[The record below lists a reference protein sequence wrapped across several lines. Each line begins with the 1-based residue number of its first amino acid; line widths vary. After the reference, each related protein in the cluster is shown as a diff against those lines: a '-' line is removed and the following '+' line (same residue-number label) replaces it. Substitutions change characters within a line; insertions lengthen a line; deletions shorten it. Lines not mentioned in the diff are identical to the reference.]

1 MRIISI
7 LACTLYLLCL
17 FNPGG
22 TTLVAEQTESID
34 INVTNHETLLQGWRP
49 YADTDL
55 TFEIKVTVPA
65 DFASGKLVAALQ
77 NVTNYPGKSGNVP
90 NTIACPTE
98 ERITFWENVAT
109 TFPNTIVPGC
119 ETELPS
125 TDQSSTDQSL
135 DLQLF
140 KEKEIDGQMVD
151 VNVGWSMDES
161 TFSYTFSTNDEG
173 KVSTIYL
180 RVDCTDYAAYGEL
193 VLTASGSGYTSDPVV
208 IKIPKDT
215 NGNKIADSWQND
227 ITVDYDPDADT
238 DTGPNTRTGDNIT
251 VLNEYRGLNVNGTWT
266 DTDPDAWDVFIR
278 IDESLSDYGI
288 GTASALPS
296 MTLHEMG
303 TNEVTH
309 LDGIVYHNQIAS
321 AGNSGTDYVRAIRL
335 EKDDDTDYMSDLL
348 GIMSVGPPSAN
359 SSGSIYINRIDT
371 FLSTCLEG
379 TDLTSIKQN
388 YIEAIIGHEIG
399 HGVNLWHCPCFD
411 DVNCYMWRTP
421 DAVLHHVTAFAS
433 HHNEDYALKGTVCAQ
448 ASNDDLPDRIYIP
461 GTGVVAREDEDVNAD
476 GVVNILDLLLVASNI
491 GTSGPHVADV
501 NGSGSVD
508 INDLVAVANVFS
520 NPTSSA
526 CTCLREDVNRDGVV
540 DILDLNLVASNFG
553 VSTVGNNAGH
563 VADVNGDCYVNI
575 QDLVLVAAAF
585 GNTAAAPEE

>member
-17 FNPGG
+17 FNPGN
-22 TTLVAEQTESID
+22 TILVAQQTTSTD
-34 INVTNHETLLQGWRP
+34 ITVVTNHETVLQNWRP
-49 YADTDL
+49 YADIYL
-55 TFEIKVTVPA
+55 TFEIEVTVPA
-65 DFASGKLVAALQ
+65 DFSSGTLVAALQ
-77 NVTNYPGKSGNVP
+77 NVTDHPGKSGNVP
-90 NTIACPTE
+90 SRISCPTE
-98 ERITFWENVAT
+98 EEIDERERFETYFPEYRENL
-109 TFPNTIVPGC
+109 PDLEC
-119 ETELPS
+119 ETDLSSADRDFDLLLLKEDDKNADWTVEGDTLTYSLS
-125 TDQSSTDQSL
+125 TGTDGTVQT
-135 DLQLF
+135 
-140 KEKEIDGQMVD
+140 M
-151 VNVGWSMDES
+151 N
-161 TFSYTFSTNDEG
+161 
-173 KVSTIYL
+173 L
-180 RVDCTDYAAYGEL
+180 RVDCEDYAAYGEL
-193 VLTASGSGYTSDPVV
+193 VLTISDSGYTSNTVT

-215 NGNKIADSWQND
+215 NGNKIADSWRND
-227 ITVDYDPDADT
+227 HAKDYDPDADA
-238 DTGPNTRTGDNIT
+238 DIGPNTRTGDNIT
-251 VLNEYRGLNVNGTWT
+251 VLNEYRGLNVNSSWT
-266 DTDPDAWDVFIR
+266 ETDPDAWDVFIR
-278 IDESLSDYGI
+278 IDESLSTYGI

-303 TNEVTH
+303 TNEVTYS
-309 LDGIVYHNQIAS
+309 DGIVYHNQIARS
-321 AGNSGTDYVRAIRL
+321 GNSTPDYVRAIRL
-335 EKDDDTDYMSDLL
+335 EADTDSELGSCRDILGALL
-348 GIMSVGPPSAN
+348 LTGPPSV
-359 SSGSIYINRIDT
+359 SSRGMIYINSIDT
-371 FLSTCLEG
+371 FLSTCFEG
-379 TDLTSIKQN
+379 TDLTSIKQD

-411 DVNCYMWRTP
+411 DVNCYMWNTP

-540 DILDLNLVASNFG
+540 DILDLNLVASNIG
-553 VSTVGNNAGH
+553 VSTVGHNAGH

>member
-1 MRIISI
+1 MRIILI

-90 NTIACPTE
+90 NRIVCPTE
-98 ERITFWENVAT
+98 KEIADRESFETNFPEHSENL
-109 TFPNTIVPGC
+109 PELRC
-119 ETELPS
+119 ETGS
-125 TDQSSTDQSL
+125 SSTDQSL

-173 KVSTIYL
+173 KVSTINL
-180 RVDCTDYAAYGEL
+180 RVDCMDYAAYGEL

-266 DTDPDAWDVFIR
+266 DTDPDGWDVFIR
-278 IDESLSDYGI
+278 SDVGI
-288 GTASALPS
+288 GDAGSLP
-296 MTLHEMG
+296 MTVHEMG
-303 TNEVTH
+303 TDEVTYS
-309 LDGIVYHNQIAS
+309 DGVVYHNQIAR
-321 AGNSGTDYVRAIRL
+321 AGNSELDYVYAIRL
-335 EKDDDTDYMSDLL
+335 EKDDDTDYMCGNLL

-359 SSGSIYINRIDT
+359 SSGSIYVNRIT
-371 FLSTCLEG
+371 EHLSTCFEG
-379 TDLTSIKQN
+379 TDLSSITQD
-388 YIEAIIGHEIG
+388 YTEAIIGHEIG

-411 DVNCYMWRTP
+411 DVNCYMWNTP

-476 GVVNILDLLLVASNI
+476 GVVDLLDLLLVASNI

-508 INDLVAVANVFS
+508 TNDLVAVANVFS